1 MLLFSVCQSNEGRA
15 ISSYTSMLLF
25 TACHMLTAVRNLG
38 IKVLGTMRTGFDR
51 PEAPSMNDAT
61 QVQRSQ
67 GRPSGRRFL

>member
-1 MLLFSVCQSNEGRA
+1 
-15 ISSYTSMLLF
+15 
-25 TACHMLTAVRNLG
+25 MLTAVRNLG

-67 GRPSGRRFL
+67 GRPSCRRFLWETEDFLWEKSLSLFE